1 MPKIHDRGFYYQ
13 KKDGDGTFK
22 LTIKVSQE
30 GQFYVDP
37 KEFSEEIRL
46 KIPHCFPDYKKRFDN
61 ETYQGLINDVEKII
75 KSYEEL
81 NMEETREKFIVYKI
95 NLQGDLTPELSGD
108 DKRSR
113 RFDDLD
119 KFRSGIGIG
128 FTVSWHT
135 VWKYTLGDRERYTW
149 YQEGGSDV
157 GHMLSDYKEM
167 PWTREREAWF
177 EDLDNSVLN
186 LMDKVDT
193 FLRQPKPEV
202 LMLKIDQGANLLSAP
217 STDGEDLL

>member
-1 MPKIHDRGFYYQ
+1 MPKIHERSFYYQ
-13 KKDGDGTFK
+13 KKDGDGRFK

-95 NLQGDLTPELSGD
+95 NLQGDLTPDLSYD
-108 DKRSR
+108 HPKSR

-119 KFRSGIGIG
+119 KFRSGLGVGVTIA
-128 FTVSWHT
+128 WHI

-149 YQEGGSDV
+149 HQGGSDV
-157 GHMLSDYKEM
+157 GHMLSGYKEM
-167 PWTREREAWF
+167 PWTRERENWF
-177 EDLDNSVLN
+177 EDLESSMLHF
-186 LMDKVDT
+186 MDRVDK
-193 FLRQPKPEV
+193 FLRQPKPEA
-202 LMLKIDQGANLLSAP
+202 LMLKIDQGATLLSAP
-217 STDGEDLL
+217 PTDGEELL